1 MWSCCPIGPTP
12 ARAAF
17 RELPPGAEDAGG
29 SARAASDHASTGSTP
44 SSPSSVRTRARI
56 SFFATADSVLGLYP
70 FDALAADANALAG
83 AGPQPGTAAL
93 AINVESEAEV
103 ERVLAEAV
111 AAGASLAKAAVK
123 SDWGGYSGYFADPDG
138 HLWEVAHNPFLP
150 LDEHGSVVLPE

>member
-1 MWSCCPIGPTP
+1 MTIP
-12 ARAAF
+12 ARISLVTLGVTDLTRSTAF
-17 RELPPGAEDAGG
+17 YQALGWRRS
-29 SARAASDHASTGSTP
+29 SASSDE
-44 SSPSSVRTRARI
+44 I

-93 AINVESEAEV
+93 AINVESEVEV